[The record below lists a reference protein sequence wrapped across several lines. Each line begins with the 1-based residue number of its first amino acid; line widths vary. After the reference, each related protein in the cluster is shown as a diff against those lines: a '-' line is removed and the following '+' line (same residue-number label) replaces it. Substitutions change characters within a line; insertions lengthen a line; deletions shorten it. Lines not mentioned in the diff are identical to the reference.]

1 MSKTN
6 YNKISTEKANAEVE
20 EVVVEE
26 ATAEVETPVAEETIA
41 EVEAPIEETP
51 EGADP
56 GVAMVIGVVSNCVR
70 LNVREKPN
78 IKSDIVCV
86 ISKDSEVVIDE
97 DKSTNA
103 FYYVYVSNIVEK
115 THVEGYCM
123 KKYISIKQ

>member
-6 YNKISTEKANAEVE
+6 YNKISTEMANAEVE
-20 EVVVEE
+20 EIVSEENAVAVEASVEETVVEN
-26 ATAEVETPVAEETIA
+26 I
-41 EVEAPIEETP
+41 P

-78 IKSDIVCV
+78 IKSDVVCV
-86 ISKDSEVVIDE
+86 IPRDSEVVIDE

-103 FYYVYVSNIVEK
+103 FYYVCVSNIVEK
-115 THVEGYCM
+115 TQFEGYCM
-123 KKYISIKQ
+123 KKYISIKR